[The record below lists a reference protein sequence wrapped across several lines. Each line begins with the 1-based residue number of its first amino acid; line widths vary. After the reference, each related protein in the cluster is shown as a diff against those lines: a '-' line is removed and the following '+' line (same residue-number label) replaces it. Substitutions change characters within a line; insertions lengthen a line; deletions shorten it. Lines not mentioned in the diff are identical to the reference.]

1 MAIVRRIEGEADL
14 AGIHAGGRGYVFYP
28 FGRKVH
34 HASCSTVPEMRL
46 NPNEPRWYA
55 PDDASAVAYQA
66 KRLSDYPSAKP
77 MQAVSCCAERI
88 PSSVLVRSG
97 ESVGATLK
105 THVARGT
112 AKPDVSEVESDW
124 DCVSSAL
131 CVDLWTCKRTPFTT
145 DQSPSQKAMIRAIA
159 PRVAAL
165 RCDGR
170 SRLQGVF
177 TSDDRTV
184 PQPDAEN
191 IAFYNFGEAPFSGC
205 GDSIS
210 FERSYHKAPPAP
222 VGPDHGHRFHH
233 QWSMVSKDAPF
244 QHWRRGNDVC
254 TWKGVPI
261 DLNGDLALNA
271 WRAMREH
278 PDRIK
283 AAGLLSAAD
292 EFGVE
297 VTLSLPA
304 GARRSVVK
312 DLKPLVDGPLAGLQ
326 RADAVAPEIVAKL
339 LGRAW
344 GRTMDEQ
351 ALLRLISA
359 RRPEVVFPRAPFN
372 RNGLDPCDENCVAGL
387 VRLVTQ
393 GAVAS
398 ITGSVFKVQA
408 K

>member
-1 MAIVRRIEGEADL
+1 M
-14 AGIHAGGRGYVFYP
+14 IHAGGRGYVFYP
-28 FGRKVH
+28 FGRAVH
-34 HASCSTVPEMRL
+34 HASCAKVPAMRL
-46 NPNEPRWYA
+46 NPKEPRWYA
-55 PDDASAVAYQA
+55 PDDLSAVAYQA

-77 MQAVSCCAERI
+77 IQPAACCAKRI
-88 PSSVLVRSG
+88 PSSVMARSG
-97 ESVGATLK
+97 ASGGATTK
-105 THVARGT
+105 AHVARSNP
-112 AKPDVSEVESDW
+112 KPDVSEGEVDW
-124 DCVSSAL
+124 ECVSTAL
-131 CVDLWTCKRTPFTT
+131 CVDLWTRKRTPFTT

-165 RCDGR
+165 RCELR

-177 TSDDRTV
+177 TSEDRTV

-191 IAFYNFGEAPFSGC
+191 IAFYNFGDGPFAGC
-205 GDSIS
+205 GDAIS

-222 VGPDHGHRFHH
+222 VNPAHGHRFHH
-233 QWSMVSKDAPF
+233 QWCVVPEDAPF
-244 QHWRRGNDVC
+244 QHWRRGTDVC
-254 TWKGVPI
+254 AWKEVPI

-283 AAGLLSAAD
+283 VAGVLSAAD

-297 VTLSLPA
+297 VTMNLPA

-326 RADAVAPEIVAKL
+326 RADAVAPEIMAKL

-344 GRTMDEQ
+344 GRAMDEQ
-351 ALLRLISA
+351 TLLRLISA

-387 VRLVTQ
+387 VRIATQ

-408 K
+408 KSSP